1 MWTVEEI
8 RKNYKNFDDGKIEEI
23 ALNPKGLRKEII
35 PILNEEIKNRNLD
48 IQLIEWVNHETNK
61 FEGLEKK
68 NLLDQIKKLK
78 CSMCLVNSNLHA
90 YRFNTIIS
98 ALITITDKTEILIIC
113 EQCAKT
119 KRLNTMLKTFFLGW
133 WSKSGIL
140 GTPFTLISDL
150 IRIFRKKSESKEI
163 LDEFIENNTGLLRII
178 IEENNLQEFI
188 AEINRE
194 NSK

>member
-8 RKNYKNFDDGKIEEI
+8 RKNYKNFDDGKIKEI

-35 PILNEEIKNRNLD
+35 PILNEEIRNRNLD

-68 NLLDQIKKLK
+68 NLLDQIKKLE
-78 CSMCLVNSNLHA
+78 CSMCLVNSNLYA

-98 ALITITDKTEILIIC
+98 ALITITDKTETLIIC

-133 WSKSGIL
+133 WSKRGIL
-140 GTPFTLISDL
+140 ATPFTLISDL

-163 LDEFIENNTGLLRII
+163 LDEFIENNTGLLRISI
-178 IEENNLQEFI
+178 KENNLQKFI

-194 NSK
+194 NSR